1 MFDYFR
7 RYQEIFFPLGLWL
20 ISLVILSTQAYS
32 EGPSHPNPF
41 FRAVTATVSYP
52 QRGITYTARGIRGI
66 WNNYIY
72 LIQLRE
78 KNLKLQ
84 KELALLTMENFHLK
98 ELSHENERLRKLVG
112 FKEKVLYNLVPAE
125 VIAEDLSS
133 QSKIITINKGSRDKV
148 VQGMAAVTH
157 EGLVGQV
164 IDEPGASLTPF
175 CASVLLIV
183 DPTSRVAVMIQ
194 RTRARGI
201 VKGTGSFRNLDL
213 LYLEP
218 HAYVEIGDVVIT
230 SGLGGVFPKGLMVG
244 KVTEVKKDPSAI
256 NPDIKVKPGVDFTR
270 QEEILLVVPL
280 LEGD

>member
-1 MFDYFR
+1 MFDYLR
-7 RYQEIFFPLGLWL
+7 RYQDIFFPLGLWL
-20 ISLVILSTQAYS
+20 ISLVILSTRAYS
-32 EGPSHPNPF
+32 EGPSRSNPF

-52 QRGITYTARGIRGI
+52 QRGITYTARGIRDV

-72 LIQLRE
+72 LAHLR
-78 KNLKLQ
+78 KQNLKLQ
-84 KELALLTMENFHLK
+84 KQLALLTMENFQLK
-98 ELSHENERLRKLVG
+98 EIAHENERLRKLVG
-112 FKEKVLYNLVPAE
+112 FKEKVPYNLVPAE

-133 QSKIITINKGSRDKV
+133 QSKTITMNKGSRDNV
-148 VQGMAAVTH
+148 RPGMAAVTH

-201 VKGTGSFRNLDL
+201 VKGTGSFRHLDL

-218 HAYVEIGDVVIT
+218 HADVEVGDVIIT

-244 KVTEVKKDPSAI
+244 TVTEVKKDPSAI
-256 NPDIKVKPGVDFTR
+256 NPDVKVKPGVDFTR
-270 QEEILLVVPL
+270 QEEILLVSPIS
-280 LEGD
+280 EGD